1 MQDDT
6 RTGVF
11 AGVLAGVAALPARRR
26 ASVAAS

>member
-11 AGVLAGVAALPARRR
+11 ARLPARRR
-26 ASVAAS
+26 ASVAAC